1 MGQPP
6 SHDGRDPG
14 FRHHPKWVITTP
26 SGATATLK
34 SPLVGDA
41 GRAHPWF
48 DQTVIYLGTFVFAAM
63 AVLVV
68 VIFVKKFRQSND

>member
-1 MGQPP
+1 M
-6 SHDGRDPG
+6 
-14 FRHHPKWVITTP
+14 
-26 SGATATLK
+26 
-34 SPLVGDA
+34 GDA
-41 GRAHPWF
+41 GRAYPWF

>member
-1 MGQPP
+1 
-6 SHDGRDPG
+6 
-14 FRHHPKWVITTP
+14 
-26 SGATATLK
+26 
-34 SPLVGDA
+34 VGDA

>member
-1 MGQPP
+1 VGDHDPER
-6 SHDGRDPG
+6 SHGDPE
-14 FRHHPKWVITTP
+14 
-26 SGATATLK
+26 

-41 GRAHPWF
+41 GRAYPWF